1 MTSYRDMKAQIAKLE
16 KQAADL
22 FKKEVADAVS
32 KIKALMNDYGLS
44 ISDLGLGGK
53 AGRKTS
59 PKKPS
64 ARKYR
69 DPVSG
74 KTWTGHGKAPGWLT
88 SAVQAGKSRDAFL
101 ITKPAAAKVA
111 SVAAKP
117 AAKTKPKSKPKTS
130 PATQAASPAKSKTP
144 AAKPSAKPAPQKK
157 AVVKTPAA
165 KTTAKPTASK
175 APAKQASKPEAKPD
189 KAKPAA
195 KTPAAKVVTTPPTA
209 A

>member
-59 PKKPS
+59 PKTSS
-64 ARKYR
+64 APKYR

-117 AAKTKPKSKPKTS
+117 AAKTKPKTS

-157 AVVKTPAA
+157 SVVKAPAAKAAAKPAASKTPA
-165 KTTAKPTASK
+165 T
-175 APAKQASKPEAKPD
+175 QASKPAAKPA

-195 KTPAAKVVTTPPTA
+195 KTPTVKVVTTPPTA

>member
-22 FKKEVADAVS
+22 FKKEVSDAVS

-59 PKKPS
+59 SKKSS
-64 ARKYR
+64 APKYR

-117 AAKTKPKSKPKTS
+117 AAKTKPKTK

-144 AAKPSAKPAPQKK
+144 AAKPAAKPAPQKK

-165 KTTAKPTASK
+165 KTAAKPTASK
-175 APAKQASKPEAKPD
+175 APAKQASKPAAKPA

-195 KTPAAKVVTTPPTA
+195 KTPTAKVVTTPPTA

>member
-1 MTSYRDMKAQIAKLE
+1 MNSYRDMKAQIAKLE

-59 PKKPS
+59 PKKSS
-64 ARKYR
+64 APKYR

-117 AAKTKPKSKPKTS
+117 AAKTKPKTS
-130 PATQAASPAKSKTP
+130 PATQAASPAKSKTLAAKP
-144 AAKPSAKPAPQKK
+144 SAKPSAKPAPQKK
-157 AVVKTPAA
+157 VVVKTPAA
-165 KTTAKPTASK
+165 KTAAKPSASK
-175 APAKQASKPEAKPD
+175 APAKQASKPAAKPA

-195 KTPAAKVVTTPPTA
+195 KTPTAKVVTTPPTA